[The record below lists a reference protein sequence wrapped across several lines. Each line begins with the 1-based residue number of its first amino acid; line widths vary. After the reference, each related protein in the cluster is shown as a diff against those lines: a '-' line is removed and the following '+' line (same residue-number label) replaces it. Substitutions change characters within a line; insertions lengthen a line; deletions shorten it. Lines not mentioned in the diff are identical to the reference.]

1 MAGAICEIVA
11 EAAAEKADPA
21 NAVDDVPSAPANGP
35 RIAIARTAAPNPT
48 AAAVE
53 VPSAM
58 TSPAPAASL
67 SFFAIAPV
75 TISL

>member
-1 MAGAICEIVA
+1 MAGPICEIVA
-11 EAAAEKADPA
+11 EAAAENADPA
-21 NAVDDVPSAPANGP
+21 KAVDDVPNTPAKGP
-35 RIAIARTAAPNPT
+35 TIAIASTAAPNPT

-53 VPSAM
+53 VPAAM
-58 TSPAPAASL
+58 TSPAPAVSL